1 MQQEHYGGNRYTFS
15 CVCKPTDKF
24 EKQADTVAILN
35 IGSRGLIGRGF
46 LNPLLEHALRNGI
59 EADYRDIT
67 SRSSGLQIFEIN
79 KFPRVCFGSKN

>member
-1 MQQEHYGGNRYTFS
+1 MKTGIHLD

-24 EKQADTVAILN
+24 EKQADTVTILN

-59 EADYRDIT
+59 EAET
-67 SRSSGLQIFEIN
+67 LTMFE
-79 KFPRVCFGSKN
+79 RLEGG